1 MHSEH
6 VCTRFLLLDATVI
19 ITSGNL
25 TITEGGFGEL
35 CMWLSEVPADGV
47 ECGVDVVFGITASA
61 GYSIIHKD
69 FSRLELIV
77 QLQLQ
82 LISVHL

>member
-1 MHSEH
+1 MHSKH

-19 ITSGNL
+19 ITSGSL

-35 CMWLSEVPADGV
+35 CIQLSEVPADGV
-47 ECGVDVVFGITASA
+47 ECGVDVVFGITAVAFA

-77 QLQLQ
+77 
-82 LISVHL
+82 HT